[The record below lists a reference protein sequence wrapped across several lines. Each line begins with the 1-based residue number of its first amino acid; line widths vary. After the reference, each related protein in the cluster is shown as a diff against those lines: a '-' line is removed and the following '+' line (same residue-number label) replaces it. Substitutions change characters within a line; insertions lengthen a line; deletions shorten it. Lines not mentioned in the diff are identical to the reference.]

1 MDTTLRTGGIFSTR
15 IGRFNPADQFAFK
28 MDEQDPTLVADP
40 REPDLAQVLDSA
52 RTDMSIPN
60 LLDREEYVMIN
71 NQIVRKAHG
80 SLYERG
86 FDDPYREIRDKIN
99 NSIAQGQGEAAQ
111 ASLSLS
117 HTYEGHINQLPKDY
131 TRFSPEVAVMEIV
144 DEWSR
149 KGFDARQMANNVQ
162 EILHKASIT
171 NPGPDKDFQTQ
182 LGLKLSGLLGTSQLT
197 QMLSSAGARYAH
209 SIKTVPGLST
219 TTGTTVASTLS
230 PPPPAPGAAG
240 VLTPRVSSD
249 MATQTTNTAS
259 TQTPDYTVAANVLND
274 AATQTLSSERGAV
287 TRAVDAIDDRSRIQT
302 TPIPERSRV
311 VPEFASVSTLDTSGS
326 STSSTASL
334 KAKIISDLERMV
346 YSSDPLVS
354 SETSQPIQDSVSS
367 LVSERSSNILINPR
381 RYYFTIGQTAYLLSI
396 SKNNQDYVRQ
406 MEDKINQLIRRRKI
420 SPNEVSVSDELKRLT
435 ESKQKT
441 ATSPQNINETSLNL
455 SINPETQEKSRVAE
469 TPSRFRDARPSTST
483 VSDPADVSAV
493 PGTPISP
500 IKTPGGGID
509 FKAFEDKGKQRLLHE
524 YHDLRTDPAWKS
536 KIANILGLDDGLE
549 PYATKGAAQSI
560 TGGALRKPLFD
571 DDEYDKM
578 DDADDD
584 DVEGGAF
591 LSNAFKALATQV
603 AKAFAKRGGKEA
615 VKAAGKKAAK
625 ELGKKVLESAV
636 EKGTEALA
644 SGDARKAVKAAGKA
658 AIGTTKDIAKGKGKE
673 LKKRA
678 GRAAQ
683 QLTAEGKKQIKEK
696 LISETEKQLEKAG
709 IPKGARQLAKQ
720 IGGTAGEQLL
730 EGKAKKLS
738 KRAREELDKQLES
751 AASKISGKVTEYTGE
766 EPEPKRIRKAV
777 SHKMPTKDNPN
788 ATDNTRTAIS
798 QINANSTPDQLS
810 RKLDREAQID
820 DNTPGQSNLVDA
832 MDQEDAMETEG
843 LASGTVPEPP
853 AWTEALISAFRS
865 MLSSV
870 LGSEAGIAD
879 DLLEPA
885 KYMATIM
892 HNASNTALQP
902 GQPAYMSPQPEI
914 LRQYAANRL
923 LVGNQADGTDSQ
935 SRNLFASVLNAVGR
949 RSARQIK
956 NSAGLQQALASS
968 LNIVCNQPGSPIAY
982 PSALMQAQ
990 PQTTI
995 YIAHNSGFSPA
1006 VVMYRSA
1013 GTATIVYDDNLTL
1026 SWNRG
1031 RLQSMTYG
1039 DIVAQLSNYFNT
1051 NAPNLNAS
1059 AILNAGTAKTKNVR
1073 AKALMGGGSVQCI
1086 AKTST
1091 KSSNL
1096 ALMAPIS
1103 NKKQDLTMI
1112 TILDNNGQ
1120 VVMDHIEIH
1129 TPGNAQK
1136 AQRNA
1141 ALIAS
1146 SLCLY

>member
-15 IGRFNPADQFAFK
+15 IGRYNPADQFAFK

-60 LLDREEYVMIN
+60 LLDREEYVMID

-86 FDDPYREIRDKIN
+86 FNDPYREIRDKIN

-149 KGFDARQMANNVQ
+149 KGYDARQMANNVQ

-209 SIKTVPGLST
+209 SIKTVPGLSEDQQKKAFDL
-219 TTGTTVASTLS
+219 G
-230 PPPPAPGAAG
+230 PPADRFDPGASGPLGTAITKA
-240 VLTPRVSSD
+240 TPPQ
-249 MATQTTNTAS
+249 AI
-259 TQTPDYTVAANVLND
+259 DYSQARNVLDD
-274 AATQTLSSERGAV
+274 AIQNNIGKQLGAI
-287 TRAVDAIDDRSRIQT
+287 TRAVKDYAYLEPASKIESTPVKEELKPEDIEAEQKAEEVVRGLLDSKGKLSPVQKNSARTVQKEQRTDLNHQLNEKQLLFIGAFNQSMDVGDRVRQIQT
-302 TPIPERSRV
+302 AVAREKNEGRMKNRKDVNKYIINKLRDDIKTTLRNKSLSQIAERNLDMV
-311 VPEFASVSTLDTSGS
+311 DGTLDNVFAT
-326 STSSTASL
+326 
-334 KAKIISDLERMV
+334 DL
-346 YSSDPLVS
+346 D
-354 SETSQPIQDSVSS
+354 
-367 LVSERSSNILINPR
+367 
-381 RYYFTIGQTAYLLSI
+381 
-396 SKNNQDYVRQ
+396 
-406 MEDKINQLIRRRKI
+406 
-420 SPNEVSVSDELKRLT
+420 
-435 ESKQKT
+435 
-441 ATSPQNINETSLNL
+441 
-455 SINPETQEKSRVAE
+455 
-469 TPSRFRDARPSTST
+469 
-483 VSDPADVSAV
+483 
-493 PGTPISP
+493 
-500 IKTPGGGID
+500 KTPGRTTLLGPETPTASETPTTPVPVIDFDAEDDSGSGID

-524 YHDLRTDPAWKS
+524 YHDIRTDPAWKS

-560 TGGALRKPLFD
+560 TGGAFRKPLFD

-584 DVEGGAF
+584 DVEGSGF
-591 LSNAFKALATQV
+591 LTTAFKTLAKEV
-603 AKAFAKRGGKEA
+603 AKAFAKKGGKEA

-738 KRAREELDKQLES
+738 KRARDELDKQLET

-788 ATDNTRTAIS
+788 ASDNTRTAIS

-820 DNTPGQSNLVDA
+820 DNTPGQSNIVDA

-870 LGSEAGIAD
+870 LGSEAGVAD

-956 NSAGLQQALASS
+956 SSAGLQQALASS

-1013 GTATIVYDDNLTL
+1013 GTATVVYDDNLTL
-1026 SWNRG
+1026 GWNRG